1 MIDAEKVLKG
11 LLGSKG
17 ALGGLGKMT
26 GGLGGGSLPGKAA
39 VGLGLL
45 GVAMAA
51 FEHFAEQKGAA
62 ARGPVPSGG
71 PGVPPPPP
79 AGRVQTPPQ
88 PPGSAPS
95 AAPAALTPPPPPP
108 AAVPADPV
116 LLIRAMIAA
125 ANADGVL
132 DDTERMR
139 ILAQLEGTGLSDE
152 EKDFLFAE
160 FGAPRSLEEIA
171 AAVDGQAAAAQV
183 FTVSLMAVEADTPE
197 EREYLEALRAAL
209 NLTDEQARSIARR
222 LGRSCA

>member
-17 ALGGLGKMT
+17 ALGGLGR
-26 GGLGGGSLPGKAA
+26 GSLSGKAA

-51 FEHFAEQKGAA
+51 FEHFTEQKGAT
-62 ARGPVPSGG
+62 ARGPIPAGG

-79 AGRVQTPPQ
+79 AGRVQTPPP

-95 AAPAALTPPPPPP
+95 AAPSAPTPPPPPP

-152 EKDFLFAE
+152 EKDFLSAE

-197 EREYLEALRAAL
+197 EREYFETLRVVL
-209 NLTDEQARSIARR
+209 SLTDEQARSIARR
-222 LGRSCA
+222 LGRGCA

>member
-17 ALGGLGKMT
+17 ALGGLGKVT
-26 GGLGGGSLPGKAA
+26 GGLGRGSLPGKAA

-51 FEHFAEQKGAA
+51 FEHFAEQKGGAA
-62 ARGPVPSGG
+62 QAPAPSGG
-71 PGVPPPPP
+71 ATVPPPPP
-79 AGRVQTPPQ
+79 GAFGGQAPP
-88 PPGSAPS
+88 PLPGSASLSP
-95 AAPAALTPPPPPP
+95 PTPPV
-108 AAVPADPV
+108 AAPADPV

-171 AAVDGQAAAAQV
+171 AAVDGQVAAAQV
-183 FTVSLMAVEADTPE
+183 FTVSLMAVDADTPE
-197 EREYLEALRAAL
+197 EREYLEALRLAL

-222 LGRSCA
+222 LGRGCA

>member
-26 GGLGGGSLPGKAA
+26 GGLGRGSLPGKAA

-62 ARGPVPSGG
+62 ARGPIPAGG

-79 AGRVQTPPQ
+79 AGRVQAPPP
-88 PPGSAPS
+88 PPGSAPT
-95 AAPAALTPPPPPP
+95 PTALTPPPPPP

-152 EKDFLFAE
+152 EKDFLSAE

>member
-17 ALGGLGKMT
+17 GLGGLGKVT
-26 GGLGGGSLPGKAA
+26 GGLGRGSLPGKAA

-51 FEHFAEQKGAA
+51 FEHFTEQKGAA
-62 ARGPVPSGG
+62 ARGPIPAGG
-71 PGVPPPPP
+71 PGVPPTPP
-79 AGRVQTPPQ
+79 AGRVQTPPP

-95 AAPAALTPPPPPP
+95 AAPSAPTPPP

-152 EKDFLFAE
+152 EKDFLSAE

-197 EREYLEALRAAL
+197 EREYLEALRSAL
-209 NLTDEQARSIARR
+209 SLTDEQARSIARR
-222 LGRSCA
+222 LGRSCG

>member
-17 ALGGLGKMT
+17 ALGGLGR
-26 GGLGGGSLPGKAA
+26 GSLPGKAA

-51 FEHFAEQKGAA
+51 FEHFTEQKGAT
-62 ARGPVPSGG
+62 ARGPIPAGG

-79 AGRVQTPPQ
+79 AGRVQTPPP

-95 AAPAALTPPPPPP
+95 AAPSAPTPPPPPP

-152 EKDFLFAE
+152 EKDFLSAE
-160 FGAPRSLEEIA
+160 FGTPRSLEEIA

-197 EREYLEALRAAL
+197 EREYFETLRVVL
-209 NLTDEQARSIARR
+209 SLTDEQARSIARR
-222 LGRSCA
+222 LGRGCA

>member
-26 GGLGGGSLPGKAA
+26 GGLGRGSLPGKAA

-62 ARGPVPSGG
+62 ARGPIPAGG
-71 PGVPPPPP
+71 PGVPPPSP
-79 AGRVQTPPQ
+79 AGRVQAPPP
-88 PPGSAPS
+88 PPGSAPT
-95 AAPAALTPPPPPP
+95 PTALTPPPPPP

-152 EKDFLFAE
+152 EKDFLSAE

>member
-17 ALGGLGKMT
+17 ALGGLGR
-26 GGLGGGSLPGKAA
+26 GSLPGKAA

-62 ARGPVPSGG
+62 ARGPIPAGG

-79 AGRVQTPPQ
+79 AGRVQAPPP
-88 PPGSAPS
+88 PPGSAPT
-95 AAPAALTPPPPPP
+95 PTTLTPPPPPP

-152 EKDFLFAE
+152 EKDFLSAE

-197 EREYLEALRAAL
+197 EREYFETLRVVL
-209 NLTDEQARSIARR
+209 SLTDEQARSIARR

>member
-17 ALGGLGKMT
+17 ALGGLGKVT
-26 GGLGGGSLPGKAA
+26 GGLGRGSLPGKAA

-62 ARGPVPSGG
+62 ARGPIPAGG

-79 AGRVQTPPQ
+79 AGRVQAPPP
-88 PPGSAPS
+88 PPGSAPT
-95 AAPAALTPPPPPP
+95 PTTLTPPPPPP

-152 EKDFLFAE
+152 EKDFLSAE

-197 EREYLEALRAAL
+197 EREYLEALRTAL

>member
-1 MIDAEKVLKG
+1 MIDAEKMLKG

-17 ALGGLGKMT
+17 ALGGLEKMT
-26 GGLGGGSLPGKAA
+26 GALGNGSLPGKAA

-62 ARGPVPSGG
+62 ARGPVPAGG

-79 AGRVQTPPQ
+79 AGGIR
-88 PPGSAPS
+88 
-95 AAPAALTPPPPPP
+95 TPPPPPGGQP
-108 AAVPADPV
+108 SAPPPPPSAVPADPV

-139 ILAQLEGTGLSDE
+139 ILAQLEGTGLSGE
-152 EKDFLFAE
+152 EKDFLSEE
-160 FGAPRSLEEIA
+160 FGAPRSLDEIA
-171 AAVDGQAAAAQV
+171 AAVDGPAAAAQV
-183 FTVSLMAVEADTPE
+183 FTVSLMAVDADTPE
-197 EREYLEALRAAL
+197 EREYLEALRLAL

-222 LGRSCA
+222 LGRA